1 MSSLTKQLGESW
13 YNKLLGEFKKPYIGK
28 LQRIVRAER
37 QNFKIHPEPED
48 VFKAYRLT
56 PFDKVQVVILGQD
69 PYPHYHANGLAF
81 STIEDM
87 DNIPESLNNVFVELE
102 SDIGFQPYHDPD
114 LSRWAKQGVMMLN
127 RVLTVRDRRP
137 LSHQLIGWEK
147 FTQATLD
154 CLFERDDPVV
164 FILWGRTAQLVMKY
178 IPNHHFVIPSPHPNP
193 KSAHRGFF
201 DSKPF
206 SRCNQYL
213 TKQGK
218 TNINWLK
225 SNI

>member
-1 MSSLTKQLGESW
+1 MGIKSQLGESW
-13 YNKLLGEFKKPYIGK
+13 YEKLKEEFNKPYIGK
-28 LQRIVRAER
+28 LQKIVRTER
-37 QNFKIHPEPED
+37 QNYKVHPDSKD

-56 PFDKVQVVILGQD
+56 PFDEVKVVILGQD

-81 STIEDM
+81 STTEDM
-87 DNIPESLNNVFVELE
+87 DDIPESLKNIFIEVE
-102 SDIGFQPYHDPD
+102 SDIGFQPRHDPD

-137 LSHQLIGWEK
+137 LSHELIGWEK

-154 CLFERDDPVV
+154 CLFDRDDPVI

-178 IPNHHFVIPSPHPNP
+178 IPDHHYVIPSPHPSP
-193 KSAHRGFF
+193 RSAYRGFF
-201 DSKPF
+201 GSKPF

-213 TKQGK
+213 HEQGK
-218 TNINWLK
+218 QQIDWLK